1 MIHFLAKSTLYLYEE
16 SRGKCIE
23 ISFDLENI
31 KVAGEVGEKLWGI
44 FLKIG
49 YYLQS
54 WYVIFFIYINVYSN
68 QNHNSILFGN
78 MYGFHNKESSPV
90 TL

>member
-1 MIHFLAKSTLYLYEE
+1 MTLKVMIHFLAKSTLYLYEE

-54 WYVIFFIYINVYSN
+54 
-68 QNHNSILFGN
+68 
-78 MYGFHNKESSPV
+78 
-90 TL
+90 

>member
-1 MIHFLAKSTLYLYEE
+1 LIQFLAKSTLYLYEE

-54 WYVIFFIYINVYSN
+54 
-68 QNHNSILFGN
+68 
-78 MYGFHNKESSPV
+78 
-90 TL
+90 

>member
-1 MIHFLAKSTLYLYEE
+1 MILNIMIQFQLKAHFIFKQNLGEVH
-16 SRGKCIE
+16 RD

-54 WYVIFFIYINVYSN
+54 
-68 QNHNSILFGN
+68 
-78 MYGFHNKESSPV
+78 
-90 TL
+90 

>member
-1 MIHFLAKSTLYLYEE
+1 MKNQ
-16 SRGKCIE
+16 GKVHRD

-54 WYVIFFIYINVYSN
+54 
-68 QNHNSILFGN
+68 
-78 MYGFHNKESSPV
+78 
-90 TL
+90 

>member
-1 MIHFLAKSTLYLYEE
+1 MH
-16 SRGKCIE
+16 RD

-78 MYGFHNKESSPV
+78 IWGFHNKESSPV